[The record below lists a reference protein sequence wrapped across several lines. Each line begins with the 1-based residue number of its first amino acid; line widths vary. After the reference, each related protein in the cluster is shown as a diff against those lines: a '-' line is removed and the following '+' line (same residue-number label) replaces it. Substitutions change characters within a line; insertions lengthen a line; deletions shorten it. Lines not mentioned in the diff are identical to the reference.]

1 MNKHQKS
8 CTSPPECRCTADNL
22 AQHLS
27 LKQIQVYFY
36 LHYSAV
42 MSETKTS
49 TLDAP
54 NTPGQYLLSYPSS
67 LLCIPVLLHPGS
79 RTGPAGDGD
88 SGSGYVLWHE
98 PSAPG
103 LAQSLLLPWTL
114 QNLVKPPEKSLP
126 KKSDILSIFL
136 RQHKT
141 VLSWGR
147 CSLYPLCSPDPPA
160 KQEAQHYPATTDP
173 TVSVYCDYFITPLIC
188 FHQAAAWW
196 TEPKEMRACM
206 QEGISI
212 SQIPEFGVFSFL
224 LLQ

>member
-1 MNKHQKS
+1 MHLTALDNLSFPTRLASSASLCCFTQAAAQGRPGTVTQAPGT
-8 CTSPPECRCTADNL
+8 CCDTSPAPQVWHNRYCCPRPFKTLWN
-22 AQHLS
+22 HPRS
-27 LKQIQVYFY
+27 LCQK
-36 LHYSAV
+36 
-42 MSETKTS
+42 K
-49 TLDAP
+49 
-54 NTPGQYLLSYPSS
+54 
-67 LLCIPVLLHPGS
+67 
-79 RTGPAGDGD
+79 
-88 SGSGYVLWHE
+88 
-98 PSAPG
+98 
-103 LAQSLLLPWTL
+103 
-114 QNLVKPPEKSLP
+114 

-173 TVSVYCDYFITPLIC
+173 TVSVCLLWIFYHSSDL

-212 SQIPEFGVFSFL
+212 SQIPEFGVF
-224 LLQ
+224 